1 MRLLPEQQSED
12 PVLDAVQQLILTVAA
27 WFAEDTGLKLPG
39 AEVTRC
45 LGVSPKTGQRRVID
59 AGKHLT
65 EQRRLQ
71 GRGHL
76 RSV

>member
-39 AEVTRC
+39 AEVAAWGYPLR
-45 LGVSPKTGQRRVID
+45 LVS
-59 AGKHLT
+59 AA
-65 EQRRLQ
+65 
-71 GRGHL
+71 
-76 RSV
+76 